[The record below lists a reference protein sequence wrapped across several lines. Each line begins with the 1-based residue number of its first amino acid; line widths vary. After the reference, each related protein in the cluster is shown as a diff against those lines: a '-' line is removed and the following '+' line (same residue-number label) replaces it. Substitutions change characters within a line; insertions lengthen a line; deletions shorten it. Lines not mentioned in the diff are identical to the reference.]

1 MPKFFEYSDPGMA
14 EQVDKLVKIA
24 NIPSPDV
31 KSDPTI
37 YVNNNKDKPFTPMT
51 ADDMNHRYALGDGGG
66 KDHFVVAEYRKEQ
79 KELTDKRDRLD
90 CNRDAGG
97 NFHVS
102 IAQVAQ
108 VAKIVLEERKK
119 MSYIDRIKEA
129 LSFSK
134 KAREKREEMKAVKK
148 VAEGLK

>member
-1 MPKFFEYSDPGMA
+1 MPKFFEYDNPGMA
-14 EQVDKLVKIA
+14 EEVNKLIEIA

-37 YVNNNKDKPFTPMT
+37 YANNNRDKPFAFMT
-51 ADDMNHRYALGDGGG
+51 AGDMNHRYALGDGGG
-66 KDHFVVAEYRKEQ
+66 KDHFVVAKYRKGQ
-79 KELTDKRDRLD
+79 KELADTRDRLD
-90 CNRDAGG
+90 CNRDDGG

-102 IAQVAQ
+102 IGQVAQ

-134 KAREKREEMKAVKK
+134 KAREKRKEKKVVKK